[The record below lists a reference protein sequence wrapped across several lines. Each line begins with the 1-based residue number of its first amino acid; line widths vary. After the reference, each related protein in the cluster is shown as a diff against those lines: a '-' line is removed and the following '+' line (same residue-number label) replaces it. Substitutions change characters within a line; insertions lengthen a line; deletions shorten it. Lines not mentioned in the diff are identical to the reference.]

1 MPNREA
7 CLRRLALYVPAAT
20 CIWALGASLI
30 APTQWTVL
38 ALSVSCGVA
47 LLIFRKVMQHPF
59 SSGRNGRSIAAQ
71 ADVPSAAKRVAFFT

>member
-1 MPNREA
+1 MIP
-7 CLRRLALYVPAAT
+7 
-20 CIWALGASLI
+20 II
-30 APTQWTVL
+30 AFFPVQL
-38 ALSVSCGVA
+38 